1 MVRTDIEKLQRC
13 TLEAM
18 IVLDVH
24 ARDVI
29 MGDLIQK
36 NVSDPSEFNWLSQL
50 RYYWEDNNVNVK
62 IINAELAYN
71 YEYLGNSARLVITPL
86 TDRCYRTLCGA
97 LYLKYGGAPEGPAGT
112 GKTETVKDLA
122 KALARHCIVF
132 NCSDG
137 LDYLQ
142 MGKFFKGLASCG
154 AWSCFDEFNRIELEV
169 LSVIAQQFQSILYAI
184 EKQLERF
191 NFEGTEIPLKF
202 TCNCFITMNPG
213 YAGRSELPDNLK
225 ALFRSV
231 AMMVPDYAMIAEIS
245 LYSFGFT
252 DAKNLS
258 NKIVT
263 TYKLCSEQ
271 LSSQDHY
278 DYGMRAVKSVLTAA
292 GNLKRKFPDENE
304 SIVMLRAIND
314 VNLAKFLAPDVPLFK
329 NITSDLFPG
338 IILPEPDYTHMIACM
353 KNQINHFNLQA
364 EPYFIEK
371 VIQLYEMI
379 VVRHGLMVVGMP
391 FAGKSSALKVLG
403 GALTELHEKG
413 LMKEMK
419 THIQILNPKSIT
431 MGQLYGN
438 FDEVSHDWSDGVLAV
453 WYRILAS

>member
-169 LSVIAQQFQSILYAI
+169 LSVIAQQF
-184 EKQLERF
+184 
-191 NFEGTEIPLKF
+191 
-202 TCNCFITMNPG
+202 
-213 YAGRSELPDNLK
+213 
-225 ALFRSV
+225 
-231 AMMVPDYAMIAEIS
+231 
-245 LYSFGFT
+245 
-252 DAKNLS
+252 
-258 NKIVT
+258 
-263 TYKLCSEQ
+263 
-271 LSSQDHY
+271 
-278 DYGMRAVKSVLTAA
+278 
-292 GNLKRKFPDENE
+292 
-304 SIVMLRAIND
+304 
-314 VNLAKFLAPDVPLFK
+314 
-329 NITSDLFPG
+329 
-338 IILPEPDYTHMIACM
+338 
-353 KNQINHFNLQA
+353 
-364 EPYFIEK
+364 
-371 VIQLYEMI
+371 
-379 VVRHGLMVVGMP
+379 
-391 FAGKSSALKVLG
+391 
-403 GALTELHEKG
+403 
-413 LMKEMK
+413 
-419 THIQILNPKSIT
+419 
-431 MGQLYGN
+431 
-438 FDEVSHDWSDGVLAV
+438 
-453 WYRILAS
+453 